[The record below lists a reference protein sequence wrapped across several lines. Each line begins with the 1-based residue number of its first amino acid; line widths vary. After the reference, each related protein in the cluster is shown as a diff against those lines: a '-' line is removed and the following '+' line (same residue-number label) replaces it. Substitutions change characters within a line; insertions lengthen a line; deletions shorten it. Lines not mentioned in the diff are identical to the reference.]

1 MLPPCLDRGELTVGH
16 RPAWS
21 SCDGRHGGLDVVTV
35 VAVHEVVARVGQR
48 YLPGAAVAFTRM
60 QKPATLGGTASRV
73 SLPSRRVTLDF
84 YASA

>member
-48 YLPGAAVAFTRM
+48 YLPGAAVAFTRK
-60 QKPATLGGTASRV
+60 QQ
-73 SLPSRRVTLDF
+73 SRRQELTRTALKALM
-84 YASA
+84 Y